1 MLVYDLFQVLSKWLI
16 KYPDSIQT
24 GNAVVDSV
32 FTVLFSTTILV
43 GGALGCL
50 LDNIIPGTIDKD

>member
-1 MLVYDLFQVLSKWLI
+1 LSKWLI